1 LFKKTSYWI
10 LSKSPYY
17 SFIFIIPFLIIYEFM
32 VLFLSRNEVSTLRN
46 GADILLRQFMSLF
59 GDIGL
64 YIISTSF
71 FLIFLIIFLL
81 QKKNINETSI
91 KSKYLLFM
99 LFEGLIWG
107 IVLYFFMLFSQT
119 LLMFPTSKEL
129 ISQIILSIGA
139 GLYEELVFRVLLIMF
154 LTKLIKIIFLW
165 NYLICLLVSMT
176 LSAIVFSYF
185 HFLGPY
191 GDPLSFSVFIY
202 RFLGGFF
209 LGFLYILR
217 GFGITA
223 YAHINYNLII
233 IFFLTTNE

>member
-1 LFKKTSYWI
+1 
-10 LSKSPYY
+10 
-17 SFIFIIPFLIIYEFM
+17 M

-64 YIISTSF
+64 YIISISF

-99 LFEGLIWG
+99 LFEGFFWG
-107 IVLYFFMLFSQT
+107 IVLYFFMFFSQN

-165 NYLICLLVSMT
+165 TDLICLMFSMT
-176 LSAIVFSYF
+176 FSAIVFSYF

>member
-1 LFKKTSYWI
+1 
-10 LSKSPYY
+10 
-17 SFIFIIPFLIIYEFM
+17 M

-64 YIISTSF
+64 YIISISF

-99 LFEGLIWG
+99 LFEGFFWG
-107 IVLYFFMLFSQT
+107 IVLYFFMFFSQN

-165 NYLICLLVSMT
+165 TDLICLMFSMT
-176 LSAIVFSYF
+176 FSAIVFSYF

-233 IFFLTTNE
+233 IFFFNN

>member
-1 LFKKTSYWI
+1 
-10 LSKSPYY
+10 
-17 SFIFIIPFLIIYEFM
+17 M

-64 YIISTSF
+64 YIISISF

-81 QKKNINETSI
+81 KKKNINETSI

-99 LFEGLIWG
+99 LFEGFFWG
-107 IVLYFFMLFSQT
+107 IVLYFFMFFSQN

-165 NYLICLLVSMT
+165 TDLICLMFSMT
-176 LSAIVFSYF
+176 FSAIVFSYF

-233 IFFLTTNE
+233 IFFLTNNE

>member
-1 LFKKTSYWI
+1 MLKKNTYWR

-59 GDIGL
+59 GDVGL
-64 YIISTSF
+64 YITSISF
-71 FLIFLIIFLL
+71 FLIFLIVFLL
-81 QKKNINETSI
+81 QKKNMNDTSI
-91 KSKYLLFM
+91 KSNYLLLM
-99 LFEGLIWG
+99 LIEGFVWG
-107 IVLYFFMLFSQT
+107 IVLFFLMLFSQN
-119 LLMFPTSKEL
+119 LLTFPSSKEL

-139 GLYEELVFRVLLIMF
+139 GLYEELVFRVLLIIV
-154 LTKLIKIIFLW
+154 LTKIIKIIFLW
-165 NYLICLLVSMT
+165 NNFICVMISMII
-176 LSAIVFSYF
+176 SAIIFSYF

-191 GDPLSFSVFIY
+191 GDTLSFSVFIY

-223 YAHINYNLII
+223 YTHINYNLFI
-233 IFFLTTNE
+233 IFSLTTNE

>member
-1 LFKKTSYWI
+1 
-10 LSKSPYY
+10 
-17 SFIFIIPFLIIYEFM
+17 
-32 VLFLSRNEVSTLRN
+32 
-46 GADILLRQFMSLF
+46 
-59 GDIGL
+59 
-64 YIISTSF
+64 
-71 FLIFLIIFLL
+71 
-81 QKKNINETSI
+81 
-91 KSKYLLFM
+91 M

>member
-1 LFKKTSYWI
+1 
-10 LSKSPYY
+10 
-17 SFIFIIPFLIIYEFM
+17 M

-165 NYLICLLVSMT
+165 NYLICLLFSMT

>member
-1 LFKKTSYWI
+1 
-10 LSKSPYY
+10 
-17 SFIFIIPFLIIYEFM
+17 M

>member
-1 LFKKTSYWI
+1 M
-10 LSKSPYY
+10 
-17 SFIFIIPFLIIYEFM
+17 IIYEFM
-32 VLFLSRNEVSTLRN
+32 VLILSRNEVSTLRN

-64 YIISTSF
+64 YITSISF

-81 QKKNINETSI
+81 QKKNVNDTSI
-91 KSKYLLFM
+91 KSNYLLFM
-99 LFEGLIWG
+99 LLEGFLWG
-107 IVLYFFMLFSQT
+107 IILYFFMIFSQT

-139 GLYEELVFRVLLIMF
+139 GLYEELVFRVLLIML
-154 LTKLIKIIFLW
+154 LTKIFKIIFLW
-165 NYLICLLVSMT
+165 NNFISMFISMII
-176 LSAIVFSYF
+176 SAIIFSYF

-191 GDPLSFSVFIY
+191 GDELSFSVFIY

-217 GFGITA
+217 GFGITV
-223 YAHINYNLII
+223 YTHINYNLFI
-233 IFFLTTNE
+233 IFSLTINE